1 MAQLLQQPA
10 ITRQQRTMWLIRIRG
25 GDNPEGEGKQEGN
38 KTAEELAAEKEAKEK
53 ADKEA
58 AEKAEKEKKPAAPE
72 KYEFTPPEG
81 GNWMPMLWL
90 CLSRSPKSWD

>member
-1 MAQLLQQPA
+1 MQL
-10 ITRQQRTMWLIRIRG
+10 IRG
-25 GDNPEGEGKQEGN
+25 GWQPRRRR
-38 KTAEELAAEKEAKEK
+38 KTGRRQDGRRNRGRKDAKEK

-58 AEKAEKEKKPAAPE
+58 AEKAEKDKKPAAPE

-90 CLSRSPKSWD
+90 YLSRSPKSWD